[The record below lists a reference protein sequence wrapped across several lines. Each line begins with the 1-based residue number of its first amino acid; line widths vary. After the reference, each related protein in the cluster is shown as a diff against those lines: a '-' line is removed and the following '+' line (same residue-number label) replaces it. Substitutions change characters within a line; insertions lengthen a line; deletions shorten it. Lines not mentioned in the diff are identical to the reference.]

1 MSATPPI
8 TEPVL
13 PGPVTDPRSEPAII
27 ERERETLQELLRLIS
42 ERASAETSV
51 TSRYASTATAAEQ
64 GYQTSKQDQADR
76 YTTRTV
82 EDRKLDEERRRA
94 IVDAAVTGENEAKS
108 EFAKSSRRIAADYE
122 GSRERAK
129 QVAHRGK
136 AEAAAA
142 YDKGERESLAKYT
155 EAIRPIDQAMK
166 RLESMRERLGV
177 VFEHYRKFGLAE
189 PPTTSSRQRYDFEDP
204 TGPLFDGLTRVE
216 PDLALLEALYL
227 PRMLKGNRYL
237 WMYLVL
243 FLILI
248 VPAAKLSDPATGFG
262 VAVVSAAVIGYLLRG
277 RIYALAWQQVS
288 RLYYPVFQSLVD
300 TEAMANHFRSLAAE
314 RLKSDRAQTTVRRQ
328 NDLQQVK
335 LAEAKSI
342 AEGETM
348 RDDRLRRINEVFAQR
363 MVEIQT
369 TQQTDMRA
377 AIASYERRQVDVR
390 TSYEANT
397 QKLDEKFADL
407 KAKIKVQH
415 ETAWNELAKRWRTGV
430 EQVVSTLDEINREVD
445 GYGPRWDDP
454 AWSDHPTPRLVP
466 PVVRIGDVRVEL
478 EGIPNGIAA
487 DPRLMDGIPRGFT
500 IPALLPFP
508 SQMNLLVDAPGA
520 GKGRATEVLQAAML
534 RLLTSLPPGQVR
546 FTIVDPI
553 GIGRGFGAFMHLADF
568 DEALVTS
575 QVWTEPRQIEERLA
589 DLSAHMEKVTQKY
602 LRNEYAT
609 IEEYNAVAEEV
620 AEPYRVL
627 VVADFPAGFDD
638 KSAARLASIAASGVP
653 CGVLTLVV
661 VDRDRPLPTGFSLD
675 DLRRSAVI
683 LSWEEGR
690 LVWDDPG
697 FSRYPLHLDP
707 PAPAEFATRLI
718 VKTGAAARD
727 ARRVE
732 VPFEFISPPAELWW
746 TKDSRAGIDIPL
758 GKAGA
763 TKRQHLTLGQ
773 GTSQH
778 VLLAGRT
785 GSGKSTLLHALITNL
800 ALNYSPD
807 EIDLYLIDFKKGV
820 EFKVYATQ
828 ELPHASVVAIES
840 EREFGISVLQRL
852 DTAMRERADL
862 FRDAGVQ
869 DLNGYRN
876 APGTPPLPRILL
888 IVDEFQEFFVEEDK
902 LAQEAALLLDRLV
915 RQGRAFGVHVHLG
928 SQSLGG
934 AYALARTTL
943 GQMAVRIALQCSD
956 SDAALILSE
965 QNPAAHLLSRPG
977 EAVYNDA
984 NGLVEGN
991 HFFQVVWLSDERRE
1005 AYLKQ
1010 IRALARERKPVLA
1023 RTPLVFEGDAQADLA
1038 RNPLLKARLAPA
1050 TWPATPRSALAWLG
1064 DPIAIKDPTS
1074 ALFRRQGGNH
1084 LLIVGQNDESAL
1096 GIMCSA
1102 LVSLAAQYPPPDSVS
1117 GSESDTT
1124 RSGARFYVLD
1134 GTPEDQSEAGLLTR
1148 VAGVIPQPVLA
1159 GGWRD
1164 AGRIVAE
1171 VAREVERRQQ
1181 PDAPDGPELFLLV
1194 HDLPR
1199 FRDLRKREND
1209 YGFSRR
1215 DEEASPSD
1223 HFATIVREGPSLGV
1237 HVLTWCDNLNNLN
1250 RYFDHQ
1256 LLREFELRVLFQMS
1270 PNDSGHLLDAPHAS
1284 RLGPHRALFS
1294 SEEQNRLEK
1303 FRPYGL
1309 PGEDWLAQVRM
1320 QLQKR
1325 AAAVNGEKSSEN
1337 SII

>member
-1 MSATPPI
+1 MSSTPRI
-8 TEPVL
+8 I
-13 PGPVTDPRSEPAII
+13 GPVPAQTAAPRSEPAII
-27 ERERETLQELLRLIS
+27 ERERWCLQELLRLIS
-42 ERASAETSV
+42 ERA
-51 TSRYASTATAAEQ
+51 AAEVAVTTRRDSTHAAADQ
-64 GYQTSKQDQADR
+64 GYQASKVDQTDR

-82 EDRKLDEERRRA
+82 EDRKADEERRRTIAGAA
-94 IVDAAVTGENEAKS
+94 ITGESEAKS
-108 EFAKSSRRIAADYE
+108 EFAKSSRKIAADYE

-129 QVAHRGK
+129 QVAQRGK

-142 YDKGERESLAKYT
+142 YELAEREALAKYT
-155 EAIRPIDQAMK
+155 ESIRPIDKAMK
-166 RLESMRERLGV
+166 LVESMRERLAV
-177 VFEHYRKFGLAE
+177 VFEAYRKFGLAD
-189 PPTTSSRQRYDFEDP
+189 PPTTSSRQRFDFEDP
-204 TGPLFDGLTRVE
+204 TGPLFDRLARAE

-237 WMYLVL
+237 WFVFVL

-248 VPAAKLSDPATGFG
+248 VPAVKLSDPAVGVG
-262 VAVVSAAVIGYLLRG
+262 VAVVGSAVLGYLLRG
-277 RIYALAWQQVS
+277 RIHAVAWQQVS
-288 RLYYPVFQSLVD
+288 HLYYPVFQSLVD

-314 RLKSDRAQTTVRRQ
+314 RLKSDRAQNTLRRD
-328 NDLQQVK
+328 NSLQQVK
-335 LAEAKSI
+335 LNEAKSI
-342 AEGETM
+342 AECERT
-348 RDDRLRRINEVFAQR
+348 RDERLRRINEVFAQR
-363 MVEIQT
+363 MVEIQS

-377 AIASYERRQVDVR
+377 AIAAYELRQTASR
-390 TSYEANT
+390 TAYESGI
-397 QKLDEKFADL
+397 QKLDERVADL
-407 KAKIKVQH
+407 KDKIKVQY
-415 ETAWNELAKRWRTGV
+415 ENSWNELAKRWRSGI
-430 EQVVSTLDEINREVD
+430 EQVVSTLENVRREVD
-445 GYGPRWDDP
+445 GYGPPWDDP
-454 AWSDHPTPRLVP
+454 AWNDQPVPRVVP
-466 PVVRIGDVRVEL
+466 PVLRFGEVRIEL
-478 EGIPNGIAA
+478 DWIPNGIPD
-487 DPRLMDGIPRGFT
+487 DPRLMDGIPRVFT

-508 SQMNLLVDAPGA
+508 NQTNLLIEAPGEGR
-520 GKGRATEVLQAAML
+520 GKATEVLQAAML

-553 GIGRGFGAFMHLADF
+553 GIGRNFGAFMHLADF
-568 DEALVTS
+568 DEALVTNH
-575 QVWTEPRQIEERLA
+575 VWTEPRQIEERLA
-589 DLSAHMEKVTQKY
+589 DLSAHMEKVAQKY

-627 VVADFPAGFDD
+627 VVTDFPAGFDE
-638 KSAARLASIAASGVP
+638 KTAARLASIAAAGVP

-675 DLRRSAVI
+675 DLRRSAVV
-683 LSWEEGR
+683 LTWEEGR
-690 LVWDDPG
+690 LVWDDPE
-697 FSRYPLHLDP
+697 FSRYPLVLDP
-707 PAPAEFATRLI
+707 PGPAEFATRLI

-732 VPFEFISPPAELWW
+732 VPFEFISPAADLWW

-785 GSGKSTLLHALITNL
+785 GSGKSTLLHALIANL

-852 DTAMRERADL
+852 DVAMRERADL

-915 RQGRAFGVHVHLG
+915 RQGRAFGVHVLLG

-965 QNPAAHLLSRPG
+965 QNQAAHFLSRPG

-1010 IRALARERKPVLA
+1010 IRELASERKPVLA
-1023 RTPLVFEGDAQADLA
+1023 RSPLVFEGDAQADLA

-1050 TWPATPRSALAWLG
+1050 TWPSTPRSAHAWLG
-1064 DPIAIKDPTS
+1064 DPVAIKDPTS

-1084 LLIVGQNDESAL
+1084 LLIVGQNDEAAL
-1096 GIMCSA
+1096 GIMSAA
-1102 LVSLAAQYPPPDSVS
+1102 LVSLAAQYPPPDSDKS
-1117 GSESDTT
+1117 
-1124 RSGARFYVLD
+1124 RSGARFFVLD
-1134 GTPEDQSEAGLLTR
+1134 GTPEDHVEAGLLTR
-1148 VAGVIPQPVLA
+1148 VSGVIPQPVLA

-1164 AGRIVAE
+1164 AARIVAE
-1171 VAREVERRQQ
+1171 VAKEVERRQQ

-1284 RLGPHRALFS
+1284 RLGPHRAFFS

-1309 PGEDWLAQVRM
+1309 PDEAWLAQVRT
-1320 QLQKR
+1320 QLHQR
-1325 AAAVNGEKSSEN
+1325 TEVNGTDSVG
-1337 SII
+1337 

>member
-8 TEPVL
+8 VVDPVSGHL
-13 PGPVTDPRSEPAII
+13 PSTGSRSEPALI
-27 ERERETLQELLRLIS
+27 ERERWALQELLRLVA
-42 ERASAETSV
+42 ERAAAEASV
-51 TSRYASTATAAEQ
+51 TSRYEATTAAADQ
-64 GYQTSKQDQADR
+64 GYRASNEEQTAR
-76 YTTRTV
+76 YTTRTID
-82 EDRKLDEERRRA
+82 DRRADEERRRA
-94 IVDAAVTGENEAKS
+94 IVGAAITGEGEAKT

-122 GSRERAK
+122 GGRERAK
-129 QVAHRGK
+129 QAAQRGK
-136 AEAAAA
+136 AEALAAHE
-142 YDKGERESLAKYT
+142 KGEREALARYN
-155 EAIRPIDQAMK
+155 EALRPIDQAMK
-166 RLESMRERLGV
+166 QHESMRERLAV
-177 VFEHYRKFGLAE
+177 VFENYRKFGLAE
-189 PPTTSSRQRYDFEDP
+189 PPTTSSRQRFDFDDP
-204 TGPLFDGLTRVE
+204 TGPLFESLSRAE

-237 WMYLVL
+237 WIFVIL

-248 VPAAKLSDPATGFG
+248 VPAVKLTDPAVGF
-262 VAVVSAAVIGYLLRG
+262 AVAAVAAGVLGYLLRG
-277 RIYALAWQQVS
+277 QLYALAWQQVN
-288 RLYYPVFQSLVD
+288 RLYYPLFQTLIN
-300 TEAMANHFRSLAAE
+300 TEAMANHFRALATE
-314 RLKSDRAQTTVRRQ
+314 RLKADRGQNTTRRDT
-328 NDLQQVK
+328 DLQQVK
-335 LAEAKSI
+335 LNEAKAIAEA
-342 AEGETM
+342 ETL
-348 RDDRLRRINEVFAQR
+348 RDDRLRRINDIFAQR
-363 MVEIQT
+363 MLEIQT
-369 TQQTDMRA
+369 TQQTDMRE
-377 AIASYERRQVDVR
+377 AIASYERRQVEVR
-390 TSYEANT
+390 TAYEAST
-397 QKLDEKFADL
+397 RRLEEKQVDL
-407 KAKIKVQH
+407 KAKIKLQY
-415 ETAWNELAKRWRTGV
+415 ESAWNELTKRWRGGI
-430 EQVVSTLDEINREVD
+430 EQVVSTLDQVRGEVD
-445 GYGPRWDDP
+445 GFGPRWDDP
-454 AWSDHPTPRLVP
+454 AWEARPFPRSVP
-466 PVVRIGDVRVEL
+466 PVIRLGEVRVEL
-478 EGIPNGIAA
+478 EDIASGVSA
-487 DPRLMDGIPRGFT
+487 DPRLMEGIPRTFT

-508 SQMNLLVDAPGA
+508 SRANLLVEVA
-520 GKGRATEVLQAAML
+520 GTARTKGTEVLQAAML

-546 FTIVDPI
+546 FTIIDPS
-553 GIGRGFGAFMHLADF
+553 GIGRSFGAFMHLADF

-575 QVWTEPRQIEERLA
+575 QVWTESRQIEERLA
-589 DLSAHMEKVTQKY
+589 DLSAHMEKVSQKY

-627 VVADFPAGFDD
+627 VVTDFPAGFDE
-638 KSAARLASIAASGVP
+638 KSAARLASIAAAGVP
-653 CGVLTLVV
+653 CGVLTLIV
-661 VDRDRPLPTGFSLD
+661 VDRDRPLPTDFSLD
-675 DLRRSAVI
+675 ELRRNAVV
-683 LSWEEGR
+683 LSWDEER

-697 FSRYPLHLDP
+697 FSRYPLDLDP

-718 VKTGAAARD
+718 VKTGAAAKD

-732 VPFEFISPPAELWW
+732 VPFEFISPPPEQWW
-746 TKDSRAGIDIPL
+746 TKDSRAGIDVPL

-763 TKRQHLTLGQ
+763 TKRQHLALGQ

-852 DTAMRERADL
+852 DAAMRERADR

-876 APGTPPLPRILL
+876 APGTPPLPRLLL

-956 SDAALILSE
+956 SDAAMILSE

-1010 IRALARERKPVLA
+1010 IRALAQERKPVLA

-1038 RNPLLKARLAPA
+1038 RNPLLKARLDAA
-1050 TWPATPRSALAWLG
+1050 NWPPSPRSAQAWLG
-1064 DPIAIKDPTS
+1064 DPVAIKDPTS

-1084 LLIVGQNDESAL
+1084 LLIVGQNDQSAL
-1096 GIMCSA
+1096 GIMSAA
-1102 LVSLAAQYPPPDSVS
+1102 LVSLAAQYPPPDS
-1117 GSESDTT
+1117 DTT
-1124 RSGARFYVLD
+1124 RSGARFFVLD
-1134 GTPEDQSEAGLLTR
+1134 GTPEDHLEADLLSR
-1148 VAGVIPQPVLA
+1148 VAEVVPQTVQS

-1164 AGRIVAE
+1164 AARIVAE
-1171 VAREVERRQQ
+1171 VAKEIERRQQ
-1181 PDAPDGPELFLLV
+1181 ADAPDGPELFLLV

-1215 DEEASPSD
+1215 DEEATPAD
-1223 HFATIVREGPSLGV
+1223 HFATILREGPGLGV
-1237 HVLTWCDNLNNLN
+1237 HLLTWCDNLNNLN
-1250 RYFDHQ
+1250 RYLDHQ
-1256 LLREFELRVLFQMS
+1256 MLREFELRVLFQMS

-1309 PGEDWLAQVRM
+1309 PDAAWLDQVRSRF
-1320 QLQKR
+1320 QNR
-1325 AAAVNGEKSSEN
+1325 GEVNGEAEQGN
-1337 SII
+1337 STT